1 MAERIL
7 FMGHK
12 KVGIYELADK
22 IAQTN
27 GAILYRAKYSKDMDS
42 EEEFFYVAKEY
53 CSELIEKGALE
64 QERRISH
71 EIENYASKSIVIPIL
86 DVIEKED
93 KEYAIMQFRKNGMFL
108 KQLLENYK
116 TKPVSMEICLEVVE
130 EILSSLEVLHSF
142 WKKEKE
148 IGYLHLDL
156 HPGNIFLESI
166 DIEKKQV
173 GKVKF
178 IDFFSALKME
188 EGEIVD
194 KGNKIAVAS
203 KYCAPEQWARETYK
217 YRPATDLYS
226 VGVIFLRMLL
236 GIEGINSLNQ
246 EVQESILHCSESPVM
261 NYAILQFLKCCME
274 ENPNYRYQSATQMLS
289 AVEKLKR
296 CYKAYEEQDY
306 YTLFFIAYE
315 MVIPE
320 HKIKG
325 LQGKLNLRNFQN
337 AVAKLD
343 AELKQDEIAV
353 LRCNYLF
360 ELLWSCA
367 EQKENNIPIDTKC
380 NLLNSGLACCNHT
393 GDDYRKKQLY
403 EEIEKLK
410 SDMPL
415 MEYLG
420 YLNRVAVMY
429 VDRYELEKAYEIASK
444 NVNGLEAIKNIYV
457 QVAKE
462 NGVIPCEESTRII
475 NLARA
480 YSAKG
485 TYMVWTKRE
494 DPMISFE
501 QALKEFGDNVGN
513 KMITISHILQYAI
526 EIKDKQLYENYVSEI
541 IKLDKTNRYFHE
553 YKNVKEGLSKI
564 LNDGFERYSL
574 LVFLK
579 GIYTF
584 YLKDVTKECQSKL
597 IQLLK
602 NEEIKKLGTHP
613 VNLIYRYI
621 GLILYESKADLEFV
635 EDALFQS
642 MTCVEIGKIDLQ
654 KPLNIMMC
662 MTYHTMWLY
671 NEITEQEEEN
681 EELLEIIK
689 EHCKIS
695 GWDKLYEAL
704 EENGSI
710 KKVFRYE
717 HQ

>member
-1 MAERIL
+1 MKNKNIE
-7 FMGHK
+7 G
-12 KVGIYELADK
+12 YELADK
-22 IAQTN
+22 IIQTN
-27 GAILYRAKYSKDMDS
+27 GAILYRAKHSQDRNI
-42 EEEFFYVAKEY
+42 EEEFFYVVKEY
-53 CSELIEKGALE
+53 CSELIEKGTLE
-64 QERRISH
+64 RERRISH

-86 DVIEKED
+86 DVVEEEN

-116 TKPVSMEICLEVVE
+116 TQPVPMEVCLEVME

-142 WKKEKE
+142 QKKDKE

-166 DIEKKQV
+166 DIEKMQV

-194 KGNKIAVAS
+194 KGKKIGVAS
-203 KYCAPEQWARETYK
+203 NYCAPEQLARETYK

-236 GIEGINSLNQ
+236 GTDRLNSLNQ
-246 EVQESILHCSESPVM
+246 EVQEKILHCSESSIM
-261 NYAILQFLKCCME
+261 NYAILQFLKCCIE
-274 ENPNYRYQSATQMLS
+274 ENPKYRYQSATEMLA

-296 CYKAYEEQDY
+296 CYKAYEEQNY
-306 YTLFFIAYE
+306 YTLFSIAYE

-325 LQGKLNLRNFQN
+325 LQGKLNIRNFQN
-337 AVAKLD
+337 AVTKLD
-343 AELKQDEIAV
+343 AELKQDKIPV
-353 LRCNYLF
+353 LRCAYLF

-367 EQKENNIPIDTKC
+367 EQEENNVPVAMKC

-393 GDDYRKKQLY
+393 GDDCRKKQLY
-403 EEIEKLK
+403 EEIEKIK
-410 SDMPL
+410 GDMPL
-415 MEYLG
+415 MDYLG

-444 NVNGLEAIKNIYV
+444 NVDSLEAIKNIYV

-462 NGVIPCEESTRII
+462 NEIMPYEESTRVI

-494 DPMISFE
+494 HPMTSFE
-501 QALKEFGDNVGN
+501 QALKEFGDSVGN

-526 EIKDKQLYENYVSEI
+526 EIKDKQLYENYVGEI
-541 IKLDKTNRYFHE
+541 IKLDKDYRYFHE
-553 YKNVKEGLSKI
+553 YKNVKEGLSRILKDEKI
-564 LNDGFERYSL
+564 LKDGFEKYAL

-584 YLKDVTKECQSKL
+584 YIEDVTKECQNKL
-597 IQLLK
+597 LQLLK
-602 NEEIKKLGTHP
+602 DERLKKLGTHP
-613 VNLIYRYI
+613 VNLICRYI

-642 MTCVEIGKIDLQ
+642 MTCLEIGKVDLQ

-681 EELLEIIK
+681 EELLEIMK

-704 EENGSI
+704 EEKESI
-710 KKVFRYE
+710 KEVFRYE